1 MSGTTTGTMQPA
13 PPPGMR
19 CMDRWREDQVI
30 DTFNLI
36 SHLRYTFNDKETKK
50 SEPDKLQNTHAGVVG
65 VLLEVRGRQNEFKLI
80 FDVPQNDE

>member
-1 MSGTTTGTMQPA
+1 M
-13 PPPGMR
+13 MR
-19 CMDRWREDQVI
+19 CIDRCTDDQVI

-80 FDVPQNDE
+80 LDVPHNDE

>member
-1 MSGTTTGTMQPA
+1 
-13 PPPGMR
+13 MR

-65 VLLEVRGRQNEFKLI
+65 VLLEVRGRQNKFKLI
-80 FDVPQNDE
+80 FDVPQHD